1 MWALPREP
9 VRAKPS
15 FELAVESLWDVVDAA
30 PERIV
35 ERGREYAEGGRVL
48 DLAWGPELTLQAR
61 VAGTASTPYRVM
73 VWWDP
78 LSNGWEASCSC
89 PFEGWP
95 CKHVVAVILRFIDRV
110 EEGEPIP
117 AGVATDRPAAPNA
130 VAPGPVTAPERQEPT
145 VPRHSVQHSPALHTP
160 RDRRATPTPGAPSKS
175 GTPTTQGVPATG
187 GTGNRGWRAQVDRWL
202 ERATAGSPADPVA
215 GPGGPGLH
223 RGLPQPGTDQVVV
236 RVYFFP
242 DGLRLAIHRARWGK
256 QGLGKERP
264 LNFDPLAPWLPSPAG
279 PLHRLLFRMLEHP
292 VPHPR
297 RPGSATYDPLYEI
310 PPGMVDLCLELL
322 GRLPFVFAGDGR
334 EPLRIEH
341 EPYRVELALV
351 PAGDDLTLTTRW
363 FTADGRIWSPPAG
376 SIGIPG
382 ERYLWVQWG
391 PILRPVL
398 PAGDVALHLDVAAR
412 PLTVPATEAP
422 DFIGRYLPRLQPRAR
437 IHLPEDLARRIR
449 DGRPRPVVLL
459 GEQEGALT
467 VELAFAY
474 GQGAPLVR
482 LDEDEPALVPE
493 APASQDAG
501 SAGPS
506 AGGARGSAPLD
517 SVAVWH
523 RRRRDLER
531 AAWEQFAATMEAIG
545 APPGPDGRA
554 LLFGDRALDFLTET
568 LPRLA
573 AHWEVRGQE
582 RLVRFRVS
590 PSPLRSRVRV
600 TTGIDWLDLDVA
612 LETPEGSAGWEALLE
627 ALRRG
632 SRYVRLDSG
641 VMARL
646 PEAWLQRLGVLAEHA
661 PARGGG
667 RRRTAAGEPGS
678 SGRAPLRLSRWAF
691 GVAAH
696 LLEAADRREVDQGF
710 RRLAQLLE
718 GFEGI
723 PTVPLPQGLKARL
736 RPYQVRGY
744 HWLCFLRD
752 HGLHGILAD
761 DMGLGKTLQ
770 VLALLLA
777 EKEAGRTAPPSLVVV
792 PTSLVF
798 NWVEEAR
805 RFVPDLRVL
814 ALTGPRRAS
823 LFRAAGEHD
832 VLITTYPLI
841 RRDVDRLAERDYHYL
856 ILDEAQHV
864 KNPDTQTWQALRRI
878 RARHRLA
885 LTGTPVENHVLD
897 LWALF
902 ELLMPGYLGR
912 RDAFLRRYAT
922 LEPAAVAHGAALQP
936 GHAGGAPAPG
946 GPADGQPAADE
957 PGAGPPGGAGPR
969 AAPVRPDEPG
979 PTPDPR
985 VAELRR
991 RVFPFILRRVK
1002 EQVTRDLPPRTEV
1015 VQYCELAPGQRR
1027 LYRELL
1033 AAYRAR
1039 VFAEVERAGIARSRM
1054 TILEAL
1060 LRLRQV
1066 CCHPALLDLP
1076 GSRNAGSAK
1085 LDAFREL
1092 VQQIVGGGGKVL
1104 VFSQFTRMLDILQR
1118 ELDRLGLGWERLD
1131 GRVRNREAR
1140 VRRFQ
1145 EGDVPVFLISLKAG
1159 GTGLNLTAA
1168 SYVIHYDPW
1177 WNPAVEEQATDRAH
1191 RIGQDR
1197 PVFSYKLITRG
1208 TVEEKILQ
1216 LQAEK
1221 RALAGALLTRNGKL
1235 GKDLTRED
1243 LEFLLAPD

>member
-1 MWALPREP
+1 MTRN
-9 VRAKPS
+9 PS
-15 FELAVESLWDVVDAA
+15 FDEVLESLGEVLEAA
-30 PERIV
+30 PERIFW
-35 ERGREYAEGGRVL
+35 RGRDYADDGRVL
-48 DLAWGPELTLQAR
+48 DLAWGPGLALRAQVE
-61 VAGTASTPYRVM
+61 GTAREPYRVA

-78 LSNGWEASCSC
+78 TSDRWQATCSC
-89 PFEGWP
+89 PYEGWP
-95 CKHVVAVILRFIDRV
+95 CKHVVAAVLRFLDRFEAGEDLLDDPGTTGPAAAAAGDGTPPPAGARPGEPAGGPERVMASGEPARAVAASGPDRV
-110 EEGEPIP
+110 LAPGGPDRAVPSGGSAPAPAPSPPPGPWASAPP
-117 AGVATDRPAAPNA
+117 AGSAPAGRPGSA
-130 VAPGPVTAPERQEPT
+130 
-145 VPRHSVQHSPALHTP
+145 
-160 RDRRATPTPGAPSKS
+160 
-175 GTPTTQGVPATG
+175 
-187 GTGNRGWRAQVDRWL
+187 GWRAEVDRWL
-202 ERATAGSPADPVA
+202 ERAGPEAPAGRGPQFGRDGHPGA
-215 GPGGPGLH
+215 G
-223 RGLPQPGTDQVVV
+223 PQPGTDQVVV
-236 RVYFFP
+236 RLYFFP
-242 DGLRLAIHRARWGK
+242 DGLRIAIHRARWGK

-264 LNFDPLAPWLPSPAG
+264 LPFDPLSPWLPSPAG

-292 VPHPR
+292 VPHPG
-297 RPGSATYDPLYEI
+297 RPGAATYDPLYEI

-322 GRLPFVFAGDGR
+322 GRLPFVFAGDGH

-341 EPYRVELALV
+341 EPYRVEVVAV

-363 FTADGRIWSPPAG
+363 FTGDGRPWSPPAG
-376 SIGIPG
+376 SVGIPG

-391 PILRPVL
+391 PVLRPVL
-398 PAGDVALHLDVAAR
+398 TAGDVALHLAVGAR
-412 PLTVPATEAP
+412 PVTVPAAEVP
-422 DFIGRYLPRLQPRAR
+422 DFISRYLPRLQRRAR
-437 IHLPEDLARRIR
+437 IQLPGALQQQIR
-449 DGRPRPVVLL
+449 DGAPRPVILL
-459 GEQEGALT
+459 SEQEGALV

-474 GQGAPLVR
+474 GDGEPSIRAG
-482 LDEDEPALVPE
+482 DDEPALVP
-493 APASQDAG
+493 
-501 SAGPS
+501 
-506 AGGARGSAPLD
+506 GGVR
-517 SVAVWH
+517 VWY
-523 RRRRDLER
+523 RRRPDLER
-531 AAWEQFAATMEAIG
+531 AAWDQFAAAMAAVDAG
-545 APPGPDGRA
+545 PGPDGRVR
-554 LLFGDRALDFLTET
+554 LSGDQALDFLAET

-573 AHWEVRGQE
+573 QRWEVRGQE

-590 PSPLRSRVRV
+590 RSPLRSQVRV
-600 TTGIDWLDLDVA
+600 ATGIDWLDLDVTFA
-612 LETPEGSAGWEALLE
+612 SPEGTAGWEALLD
-627 ALRRG
+627 ALQRH

-661 PARGGG
+661 RHHRRRRGAGGG
-667 RRRTAAGEPGS
+667 PRS
-678 SGRAPLRLSRWAF
+678 SGEEPLRLSRWAF

-696 LLEAADRREVDQGF
+696 LLEAADRREADEGF
-710 RRLAQLLE
+710 RHLARLLD

-723 PTVPLPQGLKARL
+723 PEMPLPRGLKARL

-761 DMGLGKTLQ
+761 DMGLGKTVQ

-777 EKEAGRTAPPSLVVV
+777 EKEAGRAAAPSLVVV

-805 RFVPDLRVL
+805 RFAPDLRVL
-814 ALTGPRRAS
+814 ALTGPRRAP
-823 LFRAAGEHD
+823 LFRQAGEYD
-832 VLITTYPLI
+832 LLITTYPLI
-841 RRDVDRLAERDYHYL
+841 WRDIAHLEARDYHYL

-864 KNPDTQTWQALRRI
+864 KNPDTQTWQALRRL

-902 ELLMPGYLGR
+902 EILMPGYLGR
-912 RDAFLRRYAT
+912 QEAFVRRYAGAAA
-922 LEPAAVAHGAALQP
+922 EPAP
-936 GHAGGAPAPG
+936 T
-946 GPADGQPAADE
+946 DG
-957 PGAGPPGGAGPR
+957 R
-969 AAPVRPDEPG
+969 
-979 PTPDPR
+979 PDPR

-1002 EQVTRDLPPRTEV
+1002 DEVARDLPPRTEV
-1015 VQYCELAPGQRR
+1015 VQYCEMLPAQRK

-1039 VFAEVERAGIARSRM
+1039 VLAEVDRAGIARSRM

-1060 LRLRQV
+1060 LRLRQA

-1076 GSRNAGSAK
+1076 GYRNAGSAK
-1085 LDAFREL
+1085 LEAFREL
-1092 VQQIVGGGGKVL
+1092 VHHVAGGGGKVL
-1104 VFSQFTRMLDILQR
+1104 VFSQFTSMLDILQR

-1131 GRVRNREAR
+1131 GRVRNREER

-1177 WNPAVEEQATDRAH
+1177 WNPAVEEQATGRAH

-1216 LQAEK
+1216 LQEQK
-1221 RALAGALLTRNGKL
+1221 RALAGALLAGDGQL